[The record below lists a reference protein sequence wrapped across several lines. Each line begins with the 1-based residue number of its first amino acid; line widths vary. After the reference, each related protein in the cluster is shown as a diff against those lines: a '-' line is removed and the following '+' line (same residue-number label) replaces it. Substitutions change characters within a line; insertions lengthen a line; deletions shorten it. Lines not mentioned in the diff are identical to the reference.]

1 MNEKPLIIVDA
12 DIPFIQGR
20 LEPFF
25 RVVYVDQFGFTPEL
39 VRHARAMVIRTRTR
53 CNAALLA
60 GSDVE
65 IIATATIGMDQFD
78 LPWCHANGIVTR
90 NAPGCNAPGVAQ
102 YVWSSLLRLGFSPEG
117 KRIGVV
123 GCGNVGAIVAQW
135 GHLLGAEVIVSDPPK
150 AEEGVLSY
158 KDTPLDEL
166 LGTCDA
172 VTLHVPMTKDGKH
185 PTHHLIGARE
195 LALLKPGAILVNAAR
210 GPVVDNAAW
219 VEALRKGTHRA
230 VVDTW
235 EGEPQINRELLSVAD
250 IATYHIAGYST
261 EGKQRATRMALRAIA
276 GHFKIDV
283 DLSGLAPDYTEPANL
298 TAESITAS
306 FDPAPIMA
314 ELRQTPADFDRLR
327 KEYRY
332 RPEVR

>member
-1 MNEKPLIIVDA
+1 MNEKPLIVVDA

-53 CNAALLA
+53 CNAGLLA

-123 GCGNVGAIVAQW
+123 GCADYRTFP
-135 GHLLGAEVIVSDPPK
+135 S
-150 AEEGVLSY
+150 
-158 KDTPLDEL
+158 
-166 LGTCDA
+166 
-172 VTLHVPMTKDGKH
+172 
-185 PTHHLIGARE
+185 
-195 LALLKPGAILVNAAR
+195 AA
-210 GPVVDNAAW
+210 
-219 VEALRKGTHRA
+219 
-230 VVDTW
+230 
-235 EGEPQINRELLSVAD
+235 
-250 IATYHIAGYST
+250 
-261 EGKQRATRMALRAIA
+261 
-276 GHFKIDV
+276 
-283 DLSGLAPDYTEPANL
+283 
-298 TAESITAS
+298 
-306 FDPAPIMA
+306 
-314 ELRQTPADFDRLR
+314 
-327 KEYRY
+327 
-332 RPEVR
+332 